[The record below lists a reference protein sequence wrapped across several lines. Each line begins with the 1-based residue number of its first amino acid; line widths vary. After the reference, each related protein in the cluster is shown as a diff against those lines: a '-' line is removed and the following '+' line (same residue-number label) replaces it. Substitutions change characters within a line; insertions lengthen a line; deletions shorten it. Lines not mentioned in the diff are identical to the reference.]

1 MSLSLLLGSIGL
13 FLLGMWLLTEGL
25 KLAGGRALQHMLG
38 RWTSSKRRALA
49 AGVVVT
55 ALAQSSS
62 AVTVAT
68 IGFVNA
74 RLMTFSR
81 SVWVIFGS
89 NVGTTFTAWLVTLFG
104 LKFSVA
110 ALTFPMVGVGAFLR
124 VFAPYQRGRALGMAL
139 AGFGLLFMGIDS
151 LRESFAGV
159 AEAGWV
165 QALLSGDG
173 NRLWW
178 GFVIGFALTVLT
190 QASVAAIAIIL
201 TAIASGL
208 AGLDMALAAVIGAN
222 VGTTS
227 TALMASL
234 GATPNA
240 KRLAWAHVL
249 FNLLTGAVALLVLP
263 VFMVVVDATPLG
275 DHSASDLTYLV
286 AIFHT
291 FFNVLGVLVMWPLEP
306 YLSRF
311 LQRRFQRTRARHR
324 AQFLD
329 ANVATV
335 PDLAVRAL
343 SAQLHD
349 LADRLTA
356 ESLDA
361 VARTGKGKVP
371 AEEQKQILGEVETY
385 IGQVSQAALSGK
397 LAGQLTAGLAIRHYL
412 HNAVLLGEQ
421 IAALG
426 AEGEVESPW
435 VMAELESWFGRIGA
449 YNADLY
455 HLDQTLAQQ
464 HWTVLLEDYHQ
475 LKNRLMDGATQRRAA
490 MAEVDAALQLA
501 SLGRRYSEQLRH
513 TLNRFAVLDASDGPE
528 EGTPRESPDEPAV
541 GVDSDSDTDTDT
553 DTDGEGMASGDEPSR

>member
-1 MSLSLLLGSIGL
+1 MSLSLLLGALGL

-38 RWTSSKRRALA
+38 EWTSGKGRALV

-74 RLMTFSR
+74 RLMSFSR

-104 LKFSVA
+104 LKFSIA

-124 VFAPYQRGRALGMAL
+124 VFSPWQRGRALGMAL
-139 AGFGLLFMGIDS
+139 AGFGLLFMGIES
-151 LRESFAGV
+151 LRDGLAGAAES
-159 AEAGWV
+159 GWV
-165 QALLSGDG
+165 LELLHGDG

-178 GFVIGFALTVLT
+178 GFVIGLTLTVLT

-227 TALMASL
+227 TALIASL

-263 VFMVVVDATPLG
+263 VFMVAVDGTTLG
-275 DHSASDLTYLV
+275 DHSTTDMTYLV

-306 YLSRF
+306 ALSGF
-311 LQRRFQRTRARHR
+311 LQRRFQRPRARHR

-349 LADRLTA
+349 LADHLAT
-356 ESLDA
+356 ESLETL
-361 VARTGKGKVP
+361 VRTGKGGLP
-371 AEEQKQILGEVETY
+371 AADHKQVLAEVETY
-385 IGQVSQAALSGK
+385 IGQVSQSSLSGK

-412 HNAVLLGEQ
+412 QNAVLLGEQ
-421 IAALG
+421 IVALG
-426 AEGEVESPW
+426 TEGEVVSPW
-435 VMAELESWFGRIGA
+435 VIAELGDWFALTGA

-455 HLDQTLAQQ
+455 HMDATLAGER
-464 HWTVLLEDYHQ
+464 WEALLEAYHQ
-475 LKNRLMDGATQRRAA
+475 LKNRLMAGATQRRVE
-490 MAEVDAALQLA
+490 MTEVDAALQLA
-501 SLGRRYSEQLRH
+501 SLGRRYCEQLRH
-513 TLNRFAVLDASDGPE
+513 TLNRFATLDADDGAE
-528 EGTPRESPDEPAV
+528 EGTPRESPDDPAV
-541 GVDSDSDTDTDT
+541 DEDAEPRDT
-553 DTDGEGMASGDEPSR
+553 GASP